1 MTAYGTPNHK
11 RHPKLAITFWNATEG
26 WEAFIR
32 SNQGEISFKV
42 MYESLTSSHEGQKVF
57 PQIGNLTGY
66 LMAIDLSYAGLVQQP
81 TAFELGR
88 GSYSEM
94 VIQGLVDGENDRTD
108 CGSIYNTL
116 HEKVE
121 ASLMEEE
128 LMNMKFDI
136 FMLEHALCKKKR
148 LRDAL

>member
-1 MTAYGTPNHK
+1 
-11 RHPKLAITFWNATEG
+11 
-26 WEAFIR
+26 
-32 SNQGEISFKV
+32 
-42 MYESLTSSHEGQKVF
+42 KVF
-57 PQIGNLTGY
+57 PQIGDLMGY
-66 LMAIDLSYAGLVQQP
+66 LMAVDLCYAGLVQWP
-81 TAFELGR
+81 TAFELGELIYDIGR

-94 VIQGLVDGENDRTD
+94 VIQGLVDGENDCTD